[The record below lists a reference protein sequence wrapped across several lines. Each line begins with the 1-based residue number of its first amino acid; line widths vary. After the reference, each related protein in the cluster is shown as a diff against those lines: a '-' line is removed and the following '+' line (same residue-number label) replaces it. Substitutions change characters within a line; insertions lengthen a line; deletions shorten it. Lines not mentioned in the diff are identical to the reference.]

1 MALKYPVPFTAKKKL
16 IQENL
21 IKNTRV
27 RGQVLIRALIDS
39 VLSIGFR
46 ILQWW
51 CLVVVDYM
59 FTYTHLL
66 YIRVYI

>member
-1 MALKYPVPFTAKKKL
+1 MPLKYPVTFKAKKKINPRKL
-16 IQENL
+16 N
-21 IKNTRV
+21 KNTQV

-51 CLVVVDYM
+51 CGVL
-59 FTYTHLL
+59 
-66 YIRVYI
+66 

>member
-1 MALKYPVPFTAKKKL
+1 MALKYPVPSFHSKKINPREL
-16 IQENL
+16 N
-21 IKNTRV
+21 KNTRV

-51 CLVVVDYM
+51 CGVL
-59 FTYTHLL
+59 
-66 YIRVYI
+66 

>member
-1 MALKYPVPFTAKKKL
+1 MALKYPVPFTAKKINPREL
-16 IQENL
+16 N
-21 IKNTRV
+21 KNTRV

-51 CLVVVDYM
+51 CGVL
-59 FTYTHLL
+59 
-66 YIRVYI
+66 